1 MSGRTPAPQGTTISV
16 KVVPRASRNE
26 IVAWRE
32 GVLRLRVTAPP
43 QDGRA
48 NAAVLALLAD
58 ALGLRVSAL
67 AIAGG
72 HASAHKRVAI
82 AGLAREEVERRI
94 AAATGHG
101 SDAAI

>member
-1 MSGRTPAPQGTTISV
+1 MSGRQRASQGTTLSV

-26 IVAWRE
+26 VVGWRE

-58 ALGLRVSAL
+58 ALGVRVGTL

-72 HASAHKRVAI
+72 HASAHKRVAVD
-82 AGLAREEVERRI
+82 GLTRGEIERRI
-94 AAATGHG
+94 GVGTGHG